1 MHWVKIVLKQKAF
14 MLRKILIGILLISP
28 FVSLGQAA
36 PQIIKVGRLKNL
48 IENKTDSI
56 QVINFWATWC
66 APCVKELPLFE
77 KLHQESKGNVK
88 VTLVSMDLELDP
100 NPEKVFKFVMRKNL
114 TSRVWILDEKDANSW
129 IDKVEA
135 KWTGALPATLVIN
148 TMTGKRSFLEGEVSE
163 EKLKTMISEIQ

>member
-1 MHWVKIVLKQKAF
+1 

-28 FVSLGQAA
+28 FVSLGQAP

-48 IENKTDSI
+48 IENRTDSI
-56 QVINFWATWC
+56 HVINFWATWC

-77 KLHQESKGNVK
+77 KLSQESKGNVK
-88 VTLVSMDLELDP
+88 VTLVSMDLELDS
-100 NPEKVFKFVMRKNL
+100 NPEKVFKFVTRKNL

-129 IDKVEA
+129 IDKVEP

-148 TMTGKRSFLEGEVSE
+148 TATGKRSFLEGEVSQ